1 MAGDGTM
8 RSEGTDEIFQI
19 RKSSVTVP
27 AATEPRWRE
36 DEQMS
41 DEGSDVQEADL
52 DGSVVSS
59 VTDRYGFMSGDGEET
74 DMVVVETKTD
84 LEIVRRREVKWVE
97 MMSSWDSYMMRF
109 VLSVRLSPQLSLSS
123 LVFRNYKKVRERC
136 RKGIPPSCRARAWL
150 HLCGAKYQMDKTDNR
165 WSHWQGRT
173 QSEFSF
179 SQHSGRR
186 GEV

>member
-41 DEGSDVQEADL
+41 DEGSDVQEADG

-84 LEIVRRREVKWVE
+84 LEIVKVE
-97 MMSSWDSYMMRF
+97 
-109 VLSVRLSPQLSLSS
+109 
-123 LVFRNYKKVRERC
+123 
-136 RKGIPPSCRARAWL
+136 
-150 HLCGAKYQMDKTDNR
+150 
-165 WSHWQGRT
+165 
-173 QSEFSF
+173 
-179 SQHSGRR
+179 
-186 GEV
+186 